1 MFSHMVVL
9 GIALCS
15 VFIGQVSFREQFIVL
30 GWNFVHGP
38 YNIYIYIY
46 RERERER
53 ERGSSHTWCN
63 SSKITPFLDLKFLK
77 NLMVKNFKNHYNECH
92 L

>member
-46 RERERER
+46 IYIERERERER
-53 ERGSSHTWCN
+53 EREVQV
-63 SSKITPFLDLKFLK
+63 TPGVTLQKL
-77 NLMVKNFKNHYNECH
+77 H
-92 L
+92 LF